1 MTKPITLGLAAL
13 ACVLGASP
21 ASSQLP
27 SHPFVYS
34 LLPVAAPGKSRVTLF
49 GDVAYGEQMF
59 AALGPE
65 HLEQRVGAELA
76 LGSRVMVVAQSG
88 WLPSSDAGPS
98 RLSGQVEAFRRLTGT
113 RSRVQLTVGLGAG
126 RDYQAT
132 TSALGRLVAWATWGQ
147 NTVVTNVRLERA
159 FGNPRRDGLDVNT
172 TIGFAHAVTSRFRL
186 GVEAVAE
193 DLEGF
198 VESDE
203 AEGGAKL
210 MLGPSL
216 AFGSAKGG
224 LGLSLTGGPVFRLS
238 RSSVSG
244 SASGATRALGNGFVL
259 RSSIVV
265 RP

>member
-1 MTKPITLGLAAL
+1 MTKPITLGLAVL

-21 ASSQLP
+21 ASAQVP
-27 SHPFVYS
+27 SHPFVFS

-65 HLEQRVGAELA
+65 HLEQRLGAELG
-76 LGSRVMVVAQSG
+76 LGSKVMLVAQAG
-88 WLPSSDAGPS
+88 WIGSSDAGPS
-98 RLSGQVEAFRRLTGT
+98 RLSGQVEAFRRLTGE
-113 RSRVQLTVGLGAG
+113 RSRLKLTVGLGAG

-132 TSALGRLVAWATWGQ
+132 AAALGRLVAWGTWGR
-147 NTVVTNVRLERA
+147 NTVVSNIRLERA
-159 FGNPRRDGLDVNT
+159 FGNPRRDALDVNT
-172 TIGFAHAVTSRFRL
+172 TVGFAHAVSSRVRV

-216 AFGSAKGG
+216 AFGSSKSGW
-224 LGLSLTGGPVFRLS
+224 GLSLTGGPVFRLS
-238 RSSVSG
+238 RSTVSG
-244 SASGATRALGNGFVL
+244 TSSGATRALGNGFVV
-259 RSSIVV
+259 RSSVV
-265 RP
+265 FRP